1 MQSLDK
7 KGFSLS
13 FGVNENDLSETVK
26 NEIKKYNFN
35 FSKISFNQYLKII
48 LSILKKIDEDKQIIG
63 SKERQKVW
71 FDGWNE
77 NLKEFKNSGFKYE
90 ALVPKFVRPNNP
102 IRLLNFIN
110 VYRTWF
116 LEKYFSDFENIFEFG
131 CGTGFNLLRASE
143 LFPKKFLYG
152 SDFVQSSVDL
162 VNLISKSKKLNLKG
176 SLFNMLSPDKD

>member
-102 IRLLNFIN
+102 IRLNQEYVLPEDNNFELNFIN

-116 LEKYFSDFENIFEFG
+116 LEKYFSDFENI
-131 CGTGFNLLRASE
+131 L
-143 LFPKKFLYG
+143 
-152 SDFVQSSVDL
+152 
-162 VNLISKSKKLNLKG
+162 
-176 SLFNMLSPDKD
+176 